1 MTKAN
6 LVIAL
11 FVVAALRL
19 LGAWWIALSP
29 DHEVGIVDSKNF
41 NAWLAAGGFFGF
53 VGFVVE
59 RLR

>member
-6 LVIAL
+6 IVLVL
-11 FVVAALRL
+11 FAVAALCL
-19 LGAWWIALSP
+19 LGAWLIALNG
-29 DHEVGIVDSKNF
+29 DLFDGDNF